1 METEHPMTESSVTD
15 YRPEQG
21 EQAVRQMP
29 GDAAKNDAVLHPA
42 HGEGSDG
49 GNSKGADVTR
59 SPEEESQSQIPGD
72 PRPPH
77 QTQPPTKE
85 QY

>member
-1 METEHPMTESSVTD
+1 MEIQEHPMTESAVTD

-21 EQAVRQMP
+21 EQQLRQMP
-29 GDAAKNDAVLHPA
+29 GDAAKNHDALHPKQ
-42 HGEGSDG
+42 GGSGAADDE
-49 GNSKGADVTR
+49 NSA
-59 SPEEESQSQIPGD
+59 PEEDSQSENPGD